1 MRFSLS
7 GFSILLLSRIPSS
20 HIFLSAS
27 LVSIQPGFP
36 ALFLVLIHYNP
47 PVRMLIILLAL
58 ALSDPARWW
67 QVQTS
72 SLDTNL
78 RGVSVSTDHSS
89 GKPIVWASGS
99 NGVIL
104 RSLDEGKTWTQLHVA
119 GADDLDFRDIEA
131 FGEETAFV
139 MSSGDGEK
147 SRIYKTTDGGKSWAL
162 QYTDK
167 RPGFFLDSLACDS
180 RTHCFAL
187 SDPLEGKFLILTTDD
202 GQHWKELPRD
212 KMPAALP
219 TEGAFAAS
227 GTAIALCSDQD
238 VYIGTGGPEARVFHS
253 ANRGRSWAAVETH
266 VASGNASS
274 GIFSIACD
282 GRSIVAVGG
291 DYKEPAGATKVAV
304 CSKDSGATWRLA
316 EQQPGGYRS
325 GVVFLSDKDFAA
337 IGPNG
342 TDISHDAGV
351 HWTHTDALNLNA
363 ASFAATHGWAVGPK
377 GTIARFNPRLS

>member
-1 MRFSLS
+1 M
-7 GFSILLLSRIPSS
+7 P
-20 HIFLSAS
+20 IF
-27 LVSIQPGFP
+27 
-36 ALFLVLIHYNP
+36 
-47 PVRMLIILLAL
+47 ILLAL
-58 ALSDPARWW
+58 ALSDPAPWW
-67 QVQTS
+67 QVQAS
-72 SLDTNL
+72 GLDTNL
-78 RGVSVSTDHSS
+78 RGVSVSANKSS
-89 GKPIVWASGS
+89 GKHIVWASGS

-104 RSLDEGKTWTQLHVA
+104 RSTDEGKSWKQLHVT
-119 GADDLDFRDIEA
+119 GGDTLDFRDVEA
-131 FGEETAFV
+131 FGAATAYV

-180 RTHCFAL
+180 STHCFAL
-187 SDPLEGKFLILTTDD
+187 SDPVDGKFLILTTDD

-212 KMPAALP
+212 RMPAALP

-227 GTAIALCSDQD
+227 GTSIALCNDKD
-238 VYIGTGGPEARVFHS
+238 IYFGTGGPAARVFHS
-253 ANRGRSWAAVETH
+253 ANRGRSWAAVQTH

-304 CSKDSGATWRLA
+304 YSAVYPKDSGATWRLA

-325 GVVFLSDKDFAA
+325 AVVFLSDDEFAA

-377 GTIARFNPRLS
+377 GTIARFNPHLP

>member
-1 MRFSLS
+1 MR
-7 GFSILLLSRIPSS
+7 
-20 HIFLSAS
+20 
-27 LVSIQPGFP
+27 V
-36 ALFLVLIHYNP
+36 
-47 PVRMLIILLAL
+47 LIILLAL
-58 ALSDPARWW
+58 ALSDPAPWW

-72 SLDTNL
+72 GLDTNL
-78 RGVSVSTDHSS
+78 RGVSVSTDNSS
-89 GKPIVWASGS
+89 GKHIVWASGS

-104 RSLDEGKTWTQLHVA
+104 HSLDEGKTWTQLHVA
-119 GADDLDFRDIEA
+119 DGDTLDFRDIEG
-131 FGEETAFV
+131 FGTNTAYV

-147 SRIYKTTDGGKSWAL
+147 SRIFKTADGGKSWTL

-187 SDPLEGKFLILTTDD
+187 SDPADVKFLILTTDD

-212 KMPAALP
+212 KMLAALP
-219 TEGAFAAS
+219 AEGAFAAS
-227 GTAIALCSDQD
+227 GTSIALCNDKD
-238 VYIGTGGPEARVFHS
+238 IYFGTGGPAARVFHS
-253 ANRGRSWAAVETH
+253 PDRGRSWTAVETP

-274 GIFSIACD
+274 GIFSIACH

-291 DYKEPAGATKVAV
+291 DYKEPASASKVAIY
-304 CSKDSGATWRLA
+304 SKDSGATWHLA

-325 GVVFLSDKDFAA
+325 GVVFLSDESFAA

-363 ASFAATHGWAVGPK
+363 ASFAATHGWAVGPN
-377 GTIARFNPRLS
+377 GTIARFNPHLP

>member
-1 MRFSLS
+1 
-7 GFSILLLSRIPSS
+7 
-20 HIFLSAS
+20 
-27 LVSIQPGFP
+27 
-36 ALFLVLIHYNP
+36 
-47 PVRMLIILLAL
+47 VRVLIILLAL
-58 ALSDPARWW
+58 ALSDPAPWW

-72 SLDTNL
+72 GLDTNL
-78 RGVSVSTDHSS
+78 RGVSVSTDNSS
-89 GKPIVWASGS
+89 GKHIVWASGS

-104 RSLDEGKTWTQLHVA
+104 HSLDEGKTWTQLHVA
-119 GADDLDFRDIEA
+119 DGDTLDFRDIEG
-131 FGEETAFV
+131 FGTNTAYV

-147 SRIYKTTDGGKSWAL
+147 SRIFKTADGGKSWTL

-187 SDPLEGKFLILTTDD
+187 SDPADVKFLILTTDD

-219 TEGAFAAS
+219 AEGAFAAS
-227 GTAIALCSDQD
+227 GTSIALCNDKD
-238 VYIGTGGPEARVFHS
+238 IYFGTGGPAARVFHS
-253 ANRGRSWAAVETH
+253 PDRGRSWTAVETP

-274 GIFSIACD
+274 GIFSIACH

-291 DYKEPAGATKVAV
+291 DYKEPASASKVAIY
-304 CSKDSGATWRLA
+304 SKDSGATWHLA

-325 GVVFLSDKDFAA
+325 GVVFLSDESFAA

-363 ASFAATHGWAVGPK
+363 ASFAATHGWAVGPN
-377 GTIARFNPRLS
+377 GTIARFNPHLP